1 MKLFGWHP
9 RTTSSRRKASFHARH
24 GSFLVFSI
32 LFSPRA
38 DSPLSAEVTEIT
50 SPCQT
55 ATTSSTQHKH
65 RNKMDETN
73 FVCEGTERADER
85 GELGALKTRRLCDG
99 RSDFQAT
106 FQYPIGLLDWG
117 DRNQKLAG
125 TLHNVCRWKH
135 KREVES
141 SRVVSWNRN
150 DAQKKTLYCHFCL
163 IAPIMIKQKCAFFCY
178 SERKLYNRSCTTN
191 VIWWRCRDAE
201 FQERRRADSSS
212 CWQQAS
218 YLL

>member
-125 TLHNVCRWKH
+125 TLHNVCRWKP

-141 SRVVSWNRN
+141 SHEIEMTHRKRHQQGQRE
-150 DAQKKTLYCHFCL
+150 DAILSFLSDRLYYDKTKMCFLLLLWEKTVQQKLHN
-163 IAPIMIKQKCAFFCY
+163 KCDMM
-178 SERKLYNRSCTTN
+178 TM
-191 VIWWRCRDAE
+191 
-201 FQERRRADSSS
+201 
-212 CWQQAS
+212 
-218 YLL
+218 